1 VPVLGHCLGG
11 QDVRARRA
19 PVPAPDAGDR
29 LQEVAVSSDAARDA
43 WFGGREAFDAFQWHY
58 DVFALPPGAT
68 RVLTNGFNANQ
79 AYVIDERHIGFQCHI
94 EMTRELTETW
104 LALGADE
111 LPAQSTP
118 AVQSAVD
125 IRLDLDERI
134 AALKTLAGDVYTRWT
149 QGLAR

>member
-1 VPVLGHCLGG
+1 M
-11 QDVRARRA
+11 
-19 PVPAPDAGDR
+19 
-29 LQEVAVSSDAARDA
+29 
-43 WFGGREAFDAFQWHY
+43 
-58 DVFALPPGAT
+58 
-68 RVLTNGFNANQ
+68 LTNPFNANQ
-79 AYVIDERHIGFQCHI
+79 AYVVDERHIGFQCHI

-118 AVQSAVD
+118 AAQSAVD

-134 AALKTLAGDVYTRWT
+134 AALKAIAGDVYTRWA